1 MNFVTACPACATC
14 FRIQPQQ
21 LAAQQGK
28 VRCGHCGI
36 AFDALARLAE
46 DQASGPAE
54 AIAETPA
61 TVPEEQPS
69 VYTYTI
75 VDKPSA
81 EQPEPEPEE
90 HEPANP
96 IDPLSALELPPIAP
110 LKRRRLATA
119 ALAALI
125 LLACLQTVFY
135 LRTPL
140 AAHWPAIRP
149 YLVAACDRIGC
160 QVPLPRQAELLAID
174 DSDLQEDA
182 EYQGLLRFSSAI
194 VNKAA
199 FTQAY
204 PLLELTL
211 TDVADQPLL
220 RRIFK
225 PQEYLPAGTDIAA
238 GLAANEEIRIELAL
252 SAGETPL
259 AGYRAFIT
267 YPRITR

>member
-1 MNFVTACPACATC
+1 MTFVTACPACATC

-36 AFDALARLAE
+36 AFDALSRLAE
-46 DQASGPAE
+46 EQASGPAE

-61 TVPEEQPS
+61 TAPEEQPG

-75 VDKPSA
+75 VDKPFV
-81 EQPEPEPEE
+81 EQPEPEEP
-90 HEPANP
+90 EPANSV
-96 IDPLSALELPPIAP
+96 DPLPALELPPITP
-110 LKRRRLATA
+110 PRRRRLAIA
-119 ALAALI
+119 ALAVLI

-140 AAHWPAIRP
+140 SAHWPAIRP
-149 YLVAACDRIGC
+149 YLVTACDRIGC

-225 PQEYLPAGTDIAA
+225 PQEYLPAGTDIDA

-252 SAGETPL
+252 SVGDTPL

-267 YPRITR
+267 YPRIAL